1 MPDIVQW
8 DAVREQYHKGGLL
21 LGNGASMAV
30 HQGFGYASL
39 YEVARQREHLTEA
52 VAGVFAAFGTN
63 DFELVLR
70 RLWQAQLVNTS
81 LSIPPGAVEE
91 AYELVRN
98 ALIATVRDSHV
109 KYDDAAPHFSAI
121 WAFMQPFR
129 TVVSLNYDLT
139 VYWAMM
145 AGNSALGGSWFK
157 DCFLHGEF
165 VENWQSRRDPL
176 GAMTD
181 ACLVFYPHGNLVL
194 ARTPGFE
201 ERKIAAGS
209 NSNLLEKILAEW
221 ESNNAA
227 PLFICEGTAEH
238 KKRAIENSAYLQRVF
253 REVIPACGETLV
265 IYGWNAAPQD
275 RHILE
280 QVKRARAGGL
290 HAVAV
295 SVFRDNQ
302 NEAQRV
308 QELLQGIGMV
318 EISFF
323 DAESP
328 GCWIHP
334 REND

>member
-1 MPDIVQW
+1 MLDIVQW
-8 DAVREQYHKGGLL
+8 NVIREQFHKGGLL

-30 HQGFGYASL
+30 HPGFGYASL
-39 YEVARQREHLTEA
+39 YEVAQQREHLTDA

-70 RLWQAQLVNTS
+70 RLWQAQLVNTA
-81 LSIPPGAVEE
+81 LAMPPGPVEA
-91 AYELVRN
+91 AYQLVRN

-109 KYDDAAPHFSAI
+109 KYDDAAPYFPAI
-121 WAFMQPFR
+121 WAFMQQFR

-165 VENWQSRRDPL
+165 VDDWKSRRHPW
-176 GAMTD
+176 GAMND
-181 ACLVFYPHGNLVL
+181 VCLVFYPHGNLVL
-194 ARTPGFE
+194 ARNLGFE
-201 ERKIAAGS
+201 ERKIAAGN

-221 ESNNAA
+221 ESNNVA
-227 PLFICEGTAEH
+227 PLFVCEGTAEH
-238 KKRAIENSAYLQRVF
+238 KKRSIESSTYLQRVF
-253 REVIPACGETLV
+253 REVIPALGETLV
-265 IYGWNAAPQD
+265 IYGWNAPPQD
-275 RHILE
+275 MHVCE
-280 QVKRARAGGL
+280 QVKRARASGL

-302 NEAQRV
+302 SEAQRV
-308 QELLQGIGMV
+308 QDLLREIGIT
-318 EISFF
+318 EIFFF
-323 DAESP
+323 DAESA

-334 REND
+334 QMDH